1 MSLDRTR
8 KQEID
13 GEQAVFESGKKGTY
27 SRLYALDF
35 TGREIPL
42 YVEKQSRDPQT
53 GQLPAEEPRF
63 FCPSCGDN
71 FLNDK
76 GISGPNSEKA
86 YTCPGCN
93 ISWNR
98 SQQMLKG
105 IGLVMQ

>member
-1 MSLDRTR
+1 MSPEPMQ
-8 KQEID
+8 KQERE
-13 GEQAVFESGKKGTY
+13 GEQAVFCTKTGEY

-42 YVEKQSRDPQT
+42 YVEKQKRDPQT
-53 GQLPAEEPRF
+53 GELPAEEPRF
-63 FCPSCGDN
+63 FCPSCRNN
-71 FLNDK
+71 FLTDK
-76 GISGPNSEKA
+76 GISGLNSQKT
-86 YTCPGCN
+86 YTCGGCN